1 MVDPIDE
8 YAVQQLKEYD
18 GKKLVCVT
26 KEGLQL
32 DETDEEKKNKEE
44 IKAQFEGL
52 CTLMKDILTEKVEKV
67 RLWSGLLC
75 VTGSLCCV
83 LILHHVGVS
92 MFSMGSFA
100 APNFAICAC
109 VLVII
114 FAIVHPG
121 DCVRPYCGQPM
132 CAGDWR
138 VRVECQHGAHHEGP
152 GSAG

>member
-67 RLWSGLLC
+67 RLWSWLLYLQLC
-75 VTGSLCCV
+75 VTGSLMRSLCCC
-83 LILHHVGVS
+83 LTLHHVGVS
-92 MFSMGSFA
+92 NVQ
-100 APNFAICAC
+100 PERCWPQRCCLCAC
-109 VLVII
+109 S
-114 FAIVHPG
+114 
-121 DCVRPYCGQPM
+121 
-132 CAGDWR
+132 W
-138 VRVECQHGAHHEGP
+138 
-152 GSAG
+152 S

>member
-32 DETDEEKKNKEE
+32 DETEDEKKNKEE

-67 RLWSGLLC
+67 SNQKLFGLHL
-75 VTGSLCCV
+75 SQD
-83 LILHHVGVS
+83 HHV
-92 MFSMGSFA
+92 A
-100 APNFAICAC
+100 
-109 VLVII
+109 
-114 FAIVHPG
+114 FAIV
-121 DCVRPYCGQPM
+121 
-132 CAGDWR
+132 
-138 VRVECQHGAHHEGP
+138 
-152 GSAG
+152 

>member
-32 DETDEEKKNKEE
+32 DETEDEKKNKEE

-67 RLWSGLLC
+67 SNGKLCYYAYSGLSC
-75 VTGSLCCV
+75 ST
-83 LILHHVGVS
+83 
-92 MFSMGSFA
+92 
-100 APNFAICAC
+100 CAN
-109 VLVII
+109 
-114 FAIVHPG
+114 
-121 DCVRPYCGQPM
+121 
-132 CAGDWR
+132 
-138 VRVECQHGAHHEGP
+138 
-152 GSAG
+152 

>member
-32 DETDEEKKNKEE
+32 DETEDEKKNKEE

-67 RLWSGLLC
+67 SNGKICYHACSGLSC
-75 VTGSLCCV
+75 ST
-83 LILHHVGVS
+83 
-92 MFSMGSFA
+92 
-100 APNFAICAC
+100 CAN
-109 VLVII
+109 
-114 FAIVHPG
+114 
-121 DCVRPYCGQPM
+121 
-132 CAGDWR
+132 
-138 VRVECQHGAHHEGP
+138 
-152 GSAG
+152 

>member
-67 RLWSGLLC
+67 RLWSGLLYLQLC
-75 VTGSLCCV
+75 ATGSSTHSWCYCST
-83 LILHHVGVS
+83 LHHVGSS
-92 MFSMGSFA
+92 MHSLCCCLTLHQVGVRLYSLSFA
-100 APNFAICAC
+100 GLNAAVFA
-109 VLVII
+109 
-114 FAIVHPG
+114 
-121 DCVRPYCGQPM
+121 RP
-132 CAGDWR
+132 W
-138 VRVECQHGAHHEGP
+138 
-152 GSAG
+152 S